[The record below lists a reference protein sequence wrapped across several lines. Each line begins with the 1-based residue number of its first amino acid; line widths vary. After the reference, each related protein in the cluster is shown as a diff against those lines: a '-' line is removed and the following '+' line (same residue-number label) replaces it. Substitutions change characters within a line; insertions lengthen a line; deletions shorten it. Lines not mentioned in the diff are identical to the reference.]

1 MSMDYYAVYSPCG
14 LVINDE
20 LAKLMLEKKG
30 ITFDPEE
37 DPKEKLFDEFLSI
50 DVPEIGYISD
60 FTGEVTPLF
69 ESGDWETVGD
79 SVFYVECKHDPSL
92 FRVAYSSEDELIQ
105 EFERKLKDFLPDGFD
120 IRSHLHVI
128 IGTTFG

>member
-1 MSMDYYAVYSPCG
+1 MDYYAVYSPCA

-30 ITFDPEE
+30 ITFDPED
-37 DPKEKLFDEFLSI
+37 DPKTKLYDEFLLN
-50 DVPEIGYISD
+50 DVSGFYYISD

-69 ESGDWETVGD
+69 ESADWETIED
-79 SVFYVECKHDPSL
+79 SVFYVECNHDPSL
-92 FRVAYSSEDELIQ
+92 FRAVYSSEEELIN
-105 EFERKLKDFLPDGFD
+105 EFERNLKDFLPDGFD
-120 IRSHLHVI
+120 IKSHLHVI